1 LPVAVLPLKVEFET
15 LTKEEE
21 EGKEEGKEELEAENT
36 PPPPELSP
44 VVVLPLK
51 VEFETLTEEE
61 ELEAE
66 YPPPI
71 TSNCIA
77 TKGWIWNTY

>member
-36 PPPPELSP
+36 PPRQ
-44 VVVLPLK
+44 
-51 VEFETLTEEE
+51 
-61 ELEAE
+61 
-66 YPPPI
+66 
-71 TSNCIA
+71 NCLLLL
-77 TKGWIWNTY
+77 YCH